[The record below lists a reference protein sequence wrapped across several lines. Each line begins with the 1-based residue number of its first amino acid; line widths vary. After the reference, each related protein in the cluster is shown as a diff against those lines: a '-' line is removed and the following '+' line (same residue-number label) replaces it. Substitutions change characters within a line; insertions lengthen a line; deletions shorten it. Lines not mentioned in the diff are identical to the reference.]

1 MRKLLPIVALAA
13 ALARSGDASAEL
25 LRGPYEY
32 PSAIALSG
40 EVGLQIGMGGY
51 TPGGFKL
58 VVDYT
63 HRFARSQDNL
73 IGVWFFGDVGFI
85 VGPGIGV
92 CGTIDRGVY
101 ECNAVG
107 YGSAIEIKAGIALS
121 FRTKYPLVPYVK
133 LGAAIAG
140 VFGRDRCED
149 TGVGVPLAAPGGG
162 LRYFFTRHLAVSL
175 AAEGAFGPAFY
186 SAGKDCFPGG
196 HNEFWRSLSVLG
208 GLQYAL

>member
-13 ALARSGDASAEL
+13 ALASPGDAAAEL

-32 PSAIALSG
+32 PSAIALG
-40 EVGLQIGMGGY
+40 GQAGLQIGMGGY

-63 HRFARSQDNL
+63 HRFARSHDNL
-73 IGVWFFGDVGFI
+73 MGVWFFADLGFV

-92 CGTIDRGVY
+92 CNSAVGVY
-101 ECNAVG
+101 ECSAVG

-162 LRYFFTRHLAVSL
+162 VRYFFTRHLAVSL

-186 SAGKDCFPGG
+186 SSGKDCFPGG
-196 HNEFWRSLSVLG
+196 HNEFWRSASFLA
-208 GLQYAL
+208 GLHYAL